1 MITQGRGRGPA
12 QWNAGVTLPGLPTR
26 RHIRSRV
33 DTLIPDTTERAMS
46 PEALER
52 ELDHLHP
59 AAFGWALACCAGDRA
74 AAEDA
79 LQASYLKILDGRAR
93 FDGRASFRTWL
104 FSVVRYTA
112 AGVRRR
118 AALRR
123 WLPLAALSA
132 TSDGRPDAATEL
144 ARADGTR
151 RLTAALNALPRRQRE
166 VLHLVFYQ
174 DLTIAEAAEV
184 AGVSLG
190 TARTHYERGK
200 SALRKLLK
208 EAPE

>member
-1 MITQGRGRGPA
+1 
-12 QWNAGVTLPGLPTR
+12 
-26 RHIRSRV
+26 
-33 DTLIPDTTERAMS
+33 MS
-46 PEALER
+46 PEALEQ

-79 LQASYLKILDGRAR
+79 LQASYLKVLDGRAR
-93 FDGRASFRTWL
+93 FDGRASFRTWI

-112 AGVRRR
+112 AEQRRR

-123 WLPLAALSA
+123 WLPLAVLGA
-132 TSDGRPDAATEL
+132 TSDGRPDAATVL
-144 ARADGTR
+144 ARADVTS
-151 RLTAALNALPRRQRE
+151 RLMAALQMLSRRQRE

-174 DLTIAEAAEV
+174 DLTIAEAALV

-200 SALRKLLK
+200 AALRKLLK
-208 EAPE
+208 EEPE